1 LSTVFGFLCSI
12 GETNTYDNVLG
23 ESSLISLSDKLAFAN
38 RFLDD
43 ERLKGYIERIK
54 KRVIAEGNLQ
64 GLALTG
70 VDSLGQGL
78 DLLQNYLNKYVLL
91 FLLAPLYT
99 STTNNWNFST
109 ADIQTVSL
117 ILSHISS
124 RKVKDARVLKW
135 VAVYRDMLD
144 QWGLWK
150 ERAKL
155 DVQRV
160 PTLDSKPPAQV
171 RKRR

>member
-1 LSTVFGFLCSI
+1 MFLRLH
-12 GETNTYDNVLG
+12 YW
-23 ESSLISLSDKLAFAN
+23 AN
-38 RFLDD
+38 ACL
-43 ERLKGYIERIK
+43 
-54 KRVIAEGNLQ
+54 
-64 GLALTG
+64 
-70 VDSLGQGL
+70 
-78 DLLQNYLNKYVLL
+78 
-91 FLLAPLYT
+91 
-99 STTNNWNFST
+99 ST

-171 RKRR
+171 RRFIVL